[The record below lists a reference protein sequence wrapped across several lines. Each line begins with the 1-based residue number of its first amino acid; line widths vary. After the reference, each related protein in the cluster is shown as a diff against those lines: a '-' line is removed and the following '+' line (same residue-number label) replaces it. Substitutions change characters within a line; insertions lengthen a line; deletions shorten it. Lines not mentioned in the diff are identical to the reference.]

1 MGWLS
6 RLWARLI
13 AQDAFFSWTGLG
25 HVTSAELAPVLATRR
40 HRNASTLRYVA
51 GMTGILLLIQFFV
64 ILADSD
70 MVQRPGLREA
80 YLGLFAG
87 GAIVSVVA
95 TLAWNWRHNTRGQGL
110 YLFCV
115 LVEGVG
121 ITLCDLQITGDF
133 STYILVLFGTALLWS
148 APLSW
153 YLVAFGISWAALL
166 VGMTLTL
173 PHALRLTPLAGTGV
187 LTVVGLAA
195 AVILEVRR
203 IQTELLTVELERRNK
218 EFQEASLRDSLTG
231 LHNRRFLFEWIDKQL
246 SRSRR
251 SGRPLTVV
259 LMDLDH
265 FKTVNDTAGHGV
277 GDEVLK
283 QAARWLLASLRD
295 SDVVARYG
303 GEEFVAVL
311 PDTAAEPARAV
322 LERCLDLFRTS
333 RAEGWHQELTFSAGL
348 TVLTA
353 DDTVETLFQRADDL
367 LYRAKAAGRNRIC
380 VG

>member
-1 MGWLS
+1 MGWLL
-6 RLWARLI
+6 RLWARVT
-13 AQDAFFSWTGLG
+13 AQDAFFSLTGLG

-51 GMTGILLLIQFFV
+51 AMVGLLLVVQFFV
-64 ILADSD
+64 ILIDSD
-70 MVQRPGLREA
+70 MTHRPGVREA
-80 YLGLFAG
+80 YLSLFAFG
-87 GAIVSVVA
+87 SVVSMVA
-95 TLAWNWRHNTRGQGL
+95 ILAWNLRPHTRGQGL
-110 YLFCV
+110 YVFCV

-121 ITLCDLQITGDF
+121 ITLCDIQISGDI

-153 YLVAFGISWAALL
+153 YLAAFGASWGALL
-166 VGMTLTL
+166 VGMAWTAPRAIGLT
-173 PHALRLTPLAGTGV
+173 ALAGTGV

-203 IQTELLTVELERRNK
+203 IQTELLTIELERRNK
-218 EFQEASLRDSLTG
+218 EFREASLRDSLTG
-231 LHNRRFLFEWIDKQL
+231 LHNRRFLFEWIEKQL

-265 FKTVNDTAGHGV
+265 FKTVNDTAGHSV
-277 GDEVLK
+277 GDEVLR

-311 PDTAAEPARAV
+311 PDTSAEPARAV

-353 DDTVETLFQRADDL
+353 DDTVETLFRRADDL